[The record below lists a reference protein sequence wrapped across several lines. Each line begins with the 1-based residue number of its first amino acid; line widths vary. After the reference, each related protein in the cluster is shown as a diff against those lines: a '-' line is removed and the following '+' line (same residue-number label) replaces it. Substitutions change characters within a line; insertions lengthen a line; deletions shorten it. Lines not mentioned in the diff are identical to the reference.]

1 MKKLLAMILVL
12 AISLTALTACGNKAK
27 DEPSNGENVTGET
40 SNESNTDESNTKEK
54 EDEAEKPVEEEP
66 VADLGGMEIIIGDWW
81 SPQEPA
87 EPTNAMEE
95 ATLEYRQMIQEK
107 YNFTI
112 KQVAVSDYDG
122 MQELFTTS
130 TMAEDPAAHVFLLAP
145 DWVSQPLANGLLYDL
160 STLESLDFTEDKW
173 ISNVTEKMTFGDSVY
188 GMNAG
193 KAEPKL
199 GVFWNKRL
207 FQEAGL
213 NPELP
218 YDLQASGEWTWGKFE
233 EIAAKLTQDYNNDG
247 IMDTYAMVSF
257 SIDLFRGAVTSND
270 ARFIGK
276 DDSGKYYNGTL
287 EPNFLE
293 AMQWAVGLIEK
304 GYEMP
309 TPEDANWDWF
319 ISAFHD
325 AKVAMR
331 FAEEY
336 NVGGLQ
342 DMEDDWG
349 FVLPPKGPKA
359 ANYSVYFSDNVA
371 VIPSSYDKETAKKIA
386 FAYNLWTEP
395 TPGYDDPEAWKDNYY
410 TKFRDERA
418 VDETLTLMYDG
429 AIENNDNVGMVYGT
443 SYGDFAWD
451 TYALVATP
459 AEKIEQMQSVW
470 QALIDDAN
478 K

>member
-1 MKKLLAMILVL
+1 
-12 AISLTALTACGNKAK
+12 
-27 DEPSNGENVTGET
+27 
-40 SNESNTDESNTKEK
+40 
-54 EDEAEKPVEEEP
+54 
-66 VADLGGMEIIIGDWW
+66 
-81 SPQEPA
+81 
-87 EPTNAMEE
+87 
-95 ATLEYRQMIQEK
+95 
-107 YNFTI
+107 
-112 KQVAVSDYDG
+112 
-122 MQELFTTS
+122 
-130 TMAEDPAAHVFLLAP
+130 
-145 DWVSQPLANGLLYDL
+145 
-160 STLESLDFTEDKW
+160 
-173 ISNVTEKMTFGDSVY
+173 
-188 GMNAG
+188 
-193 KAEPKL
+193 
-199 GVFWNKRL
+199 
-207 FQEAGL
+207 
-213 NPELP
+213 
-218 YDLQASGEWTWGKFE
+218 
-233 EIAAKLTQDYNNDG
+233 
-247 IMDTYAMVSF
+247 
-257 SIDLFRGAVTSND
+257 
-270 ARFIGK
+270 
-276 DDSGKYYNGTL
+276 
-287 EPNFLE
+287 
-293 AMQWAVGLIEK
+293 IEK

-371 VIPSSYDKETAKKIA
+371 VIPSSYDKETANKIA

-418 VDETLTLMYDG
+418 VDETLTLMYDT
-429 AIENNDNVGMVYGT
+429 AIENNDSVGMVYGT